1 MKIFCKCKKIFLDVD
16 VLGIIDKC
24 LRIEPSSL
32 KLQSMTALSTSTIAA
47 LEEMLQNTAR
57 SAPADYMPIYF
68 ARGSNEEQAIGH
80 LNPDFIPYL
89 QESLK
94 KQAVPLIFMGNDR
107 LTIHL
112 GKPRELSASLN
123 QLANFMRLGGF
134 IPGWRNE
141 DFAWVDQNGHKYFR
155 LERAAFR
162 TFGFRSMATHING
175 YTKNNTIWLGRRS
188 ENKPTDPGKLDNI
201 AAGGITAD
209 ETPWVSARREL
220 WEEAGVPPQIA
231 DEIEPV
237 GRIHM
242 RRPISGRG
250 FHDEQLFIYDLELA
264 NNFIPTNH
272 DGEVS
277 GFIEVSYAEAAARI
291 LADEFTSDAAFVTA
305 DFILR
310 SNK

>member
-1 MKIFCKCKKIFLDVD
+1 MNTL
-16 VLGIIDKC
+16 
-24 LRIEPSSL
+24 
-32 KLQSMTALSTSTIAA
+32 TTSTLAA

-57 SAPADYMPIYF
+57 PAPPDFLPIQLM
-68 ARGSNEEQAIGH
+68 ANNAVSQTIGY
-80 LNPDFIPYL
+80 LNPEFISYL
-89 QESLK
+89 QE
-94 KQAVPLIFMGNDR
+94 
-107 LTIHL
+107 TL
-112 GKPRELSASLN
+112 GSHPIDLVSIGADQVNITLRRPKELSESLY
-123 QLANFMRLGGF
+123 QLAQRMRLGGL

-141 DFAWVDQNGHKYFR
+141 DFAWLDQHGHQYFR

-175 YTKNNTIWLGRRS
+175 YTKTNTLWLGRRS
-188 ENKPTDPGKLDNI
+188 ETKTTDPGKLDNI

-209 ETPWVSARREL
+209 ETPWVSAKREL
-220 WEEAGVPPQIA
+220 WEEAGVPAKLA

-242 RRPISGRG
+242 RRPIPGRG
-250 FHDEQLFIYDLELA
+250 FHDELLFIYDLELA
-264 NNFIPTNH
+264 DNFVPTNH

-277 GFIEVSYAEAAARI
+277 GFIEISLAEAAARI

-310 SNK
+310 RTK

>member
-1 MKIFCKCKKIFLDVD
+1 
-16 VLGIIDKC
+16 
-24 LRIEPSSL
+24 
-32 KLQSMTALSTSTIAA
+32 MTTLSTSTIAA
-47 LEEMLQNTAR
+47 LEEMLQNSAR
-57 SAPADYMPIYF
+57 SAPGDYLPIYF
-68 ARGSNEEQAIGH
+68 SRGSAGDQLIGH
-80 LNPDFIPYL
+80 LNPDFTAYL

-94 KQAVPLIFMGNDR
+94 KQSIPLISINHDR
-107 LTIHL
+107 LTIYS
-112 GKPRELSASLN
+112 GKPRDLSNSL
-123 QLANFMRLGGF
+123 QALAIQMRIGGF

-162 TFGFRSMATHING
+162 TFGFRSMATHVNG
-175 YTKNNTIWLGRRS
+175 YTKENMIWLGRRS
-188 ENKPTDPGKLDNI
+188 ETKPTDPGKLDNI
-201 AAGGITAD
+201 AAGGISAD

-231 DEIEPV
+231 DDIEPV

-242 RRPISGRG
+242 RRPIPGRG
-250 FHDEQLFIYDLELA
+250 FHDEQLFVYDLELPHQ
-264 NNFIPTNH
+264 FVPTNH

-277 GFIEVSYAEAAARI
+277 GFIAVSVAEAAARI

-310 SNK
+310 RNK

>member
-1 MKIFCKCKKIFLDVD
+1 MIFLDVPI
-16 VLGIIDKC
+16 VFSYTFLMI
-24 LRIEPSSL
+24 
-32 KLQSMTALSTSTIAA
+32 TLSTSTLAA

-57 SAPADYMPIYF
+57 SAPPDFLPIQLI
-68 ARGSNEEQAIGH
+68 GSNGVSQTIGH
-80 LNPDFIPYL
+80 LNPEFISYL
-89 QESLK
+89 QESLGK
-94 KQAVPLIFMGNDR
+94 DPIRFISTSPDQIQV
-107 LTIHL
+107 TL
-112 GKPRELSASLN
+112 GKPRELSESLY
-123 QLANFMRLGGF
+123 QLAQRMRLGGF

-141 DFAWVDQNGHKYFR
+141 DFAWLDQNGHKYFR

-175 YTKNNTIWLGRRS
+175 FTKANTLWLGRRS
-188 ENKPTDPGKLDNI
+188 ETKSTDPGRLDNI

-242 RRPISGRG
+242 RRTIPGRG
-250 FHDEQLFIYDLELA
+250 FHDELLFVYDLELPDQ
-264 NNFIPTNH
+264 FVPTNH

-277 GFIEVSYAEAAARI
+277 GFIEISLAEAAARI

-310 SNK
+310 RTK

>member
-1 MKIFCKCKKIFLDVD
+1 MIFLAVPI
-16 VLGIIDKC
+16 VFSYTFL
-24 LRIEPSSL
+24 
-32 KLQSMTALSTSTIAA
+32 MNTLSTSTLAA

-57 SAPADYMPIYF
+57 SAPSDFLPIQLI
-68 ARGSNEEQAIGH
+68 GNSTSTQTIGH
-80 LNPDFIPYL
+80 LNPEFISYL
-89 QESLK
+89 QESLEK
-94 KQAVPLIFMGNDR
+94 HPIPMISMGNDQ
-107 LTIHL
+107 LSIAL
-112 GKPRELSASLN
+112 GRPKELSQSLY
-123 QLANFMRLGGF
+123 QLADLMRTGGF

-141 DFAWVDQNGHKYFR
+141 DFAWLDQNGHKYFR

-175 YTKNNTIWLGRRS
+175 FTTANTLWLGRRS
-188 ENKPTDPGKLDNI
+188 ETKQTDPGKLDNI

-220 WEEAGVPPQIA
+220 WEEAGVPEKIA
-231 DEIEPV
+231 ENIEPI

-242 RRPISGRG
+242 RRPIVGRG
-250 FHDEQLFIYDLELA
+250 FHDEYLYVYDLELA
-264 NNFIPTNH
+264 DNFVPTNH

-277 GFIEVSYAEAAARI
+277 GFIEISLAEAAARI

-310 SNK
+310 RSK